1 MKTYC
6 LLLLRNNANTAI
18 AEIEATSKAAAV
30 QHFQLAKP
38 ELKLN
43 EAGYAKHGNTSYCV
57 AEQFD
62 PQQSN
67 QRA

>member
-6 LLLLRNNANTAI
+6 LLLLRNNANTSI

-38 ELKLN
+38 ELNLDSD
-43 EAGYAKHGNTSYCV
+43 GYAKHGHTSYCV
-57 AEQFD
+57 AEEYDGMQG
-62 PQQSN
+62 N
-67 QRA
+67 QRP